1 MYGNNGACSLI
12 WSNYTQETE
21 LHTRDQIT
29 HKRPNYTQE
38 TKLHT
43 RDQLNI
49 AVYSIRGVQ
58 GKGFKTL
65 FHIELNAEEEYR
77 NRYHRPHAH

>member
-38 TKLHT
+38 TELHT

-49 AVYSIRGVQ
+49 AVYSI
-58 GKGFKTL
+58 KGCKQKGSKHYF
-65 FHIELNAEEEYR
+65 I
-77 NRYHRPHAH
+77 